1 MTGAEHLPMR
11 RPSACS
17 WCGQPLSALRAMR
30 RDVCERPSCL
40 QQYDRRT
47 LRESRARVAADLRAQ
62 QVPMLG
68 RERADAL
75 RVVWIE
81 PSSTRLVDL
90 PEGVRRTQ
98 LDHLARVA
106 RLAADEG
113 VPAAS
118 PAVEATAVP
127 RAAAGLCGWC
137 AGRCCRFGAD
147 HHAYLEAGHL
157 LRWALAGP
165 GRTLDDAAAAYA
177 QRLPARHVEGSC
189 PYHGERGCALERAM
203 RSDTCNRHA
212 CDGLRELRS
221 PAAAAPQADWL
232 FVMVARAEVLAIRL
246 DTRGD

>member
-1 MTGAEHLPMR
+1 MTGAEHLPIR
-11 RPSACS
+11 RPTACS

-40 QQYDRRT
+40 QQHDRRM

-62 QVPMLG
+62 QVPRLG

-75 RVVWIE
+75 RVLWIE
-81 PSSTRLVDL
+81 PHATRLVDM
-90 PEGVRRTQ
+90 PEDVRRTQ

-106 RLAADEG
+106 HLAADEG
-113 VPAAS
+113 APAAP

-165 GRTLDDAAAAYA
+165 GRTLDGAVAAYA
-177 QRLPARHVEGSC
+177 ERLPARHVEGSC
-189 PYHGERGCALERAM
+189 PYHGERGCALEREM

-221 PAAAAPQADWL
+221 SATAAPQADWL
-232 FVMVARAEVLAIRL
+232 FVMGARAEVLGIRL